1 MRNSFRPTTPMFH
14 RIIDTEVFN
23 PALGFA
29 TCLEEN
35 SETIGAKGG
44 FWIHKV
50 TVRKAAVDSFHNT
63 WTQHV
68 ETFFVLRDMAT
79 DGLKSR
85 ALLTVAS
92 LTSTPSCS
100 QPEAFGPPFIY

>member
-1 MRNSFRPTTPMFH
+1 MFH

-50 TVRKAAVDSFHNT
+50 TVRKAAVDGLHNT

-79 DGLKSR
+79 DELEVKGTLDRCFAHIDSK
-85 ALLTVAS
+85 LLA
-92 LTSTPSCS
+92 
-100 QPEAFGPPFIY
+100 A